1 MAKGARGVTLF
12 GSNSCLVLPELGAN
26 QWSRKIIEAA
36 VNAKNMTRPVVTPA
50 AEVATPWRA
59 GCPERGTSGSE
70 GGVGKHSSAV
80 RPAPTLLTKA
90 LRERTPLPRYI
101 LHTWR
106 REPGLRG
113 SDRIRW

>member
-80 RPAPTLLTKA
+80 RPAPTLLTKD
-90 LRERTPLPRYI
+90 LRENSPLPRNI
-101 LHTWR
+101 LHS
-106 REPGLRG
+106 LA
-113 SDRIRW
+113 